1 MTRSLRL
8 GSRQSELALVQ
19 ANHTVSLIHQLFPDV
34 LVEVVPI
41 VTTGDRNVSIPLDE
55 MGGKGV
61 FIKELEQALLDERI
75 DLAIHC
81 LKDVTVASEYGLD
94 YAGFLAVDFIPG
106 VLVAN
111 QPISLEQ
118 ECIIGTSS
126 KRRQALLKHYCPS
139 FQCKPIRGNIPT
151 RLQKLREG
159 DYDALVLSEASLRR
173 LNIEDYWEYVFPL
186 SHFIPAPGQGVLAC
200 QIRFDDDRIR
210 QIVDAISDPHQ
221 TLISRFEYSLMKKP
235 IIMTDFNIDLKN
247 LNENFIIAS
256 SHFEFSKL
264 IIDQIKNPQKLE
276 ELNLFAKNYEWSKI
290 SSEFR
295 NFILKDN
302 NS

>member
-94 YAGFLAVDFIPG
+94 YAGFLAVDFIPD

-221 TLISRFEYSLMKKP
+221 TLISRFEYSLMKALS
-235 IIMTDFNIDLKN
+235 FNCNLPFGLYTSPKNNQYHVSVFMADDSISTHLFTGYTFDKLNDAAIAHIANDL
-247 LNENFIIAS
+247 L
-256 SHFEFSKL
+256 
-264 IIDQIKNPQKLE
+264 DWQK
-276 ELNLFAKNYEWSKI
+276 SI
-290 SSEFR
+290 
-295 NFILKDN
+295 
-302 NS
+302 